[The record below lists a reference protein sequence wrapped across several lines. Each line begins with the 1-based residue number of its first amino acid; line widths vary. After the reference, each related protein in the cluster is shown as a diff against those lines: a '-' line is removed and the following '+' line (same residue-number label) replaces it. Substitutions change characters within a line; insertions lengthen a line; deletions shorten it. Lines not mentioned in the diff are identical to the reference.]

1 MLRAD
6 PAALVRAGGTCV
18 LVRWALQMS
27 LVGSLED
34 LGLGEILQIISLSR
48 KSGQLCLRCEDG
60 KGWILFRDGE
70 IRAAELEGGPTDLR
84 ELLVARGALGPEAA
98 EQLARAAHE
107 SGASLAEVLAR
118 EGVAS
123 AARIAALRLEHV
135 EATVL
140 RMFHWAAGEFS
151 FEMGLAGE
159 HDRDADLVL
168 ATGMN
173 PQFLALEGTRL
184 QDERCARGEPE
195 PGVRAA
201 SEEDPSDGDEIWT
214 PEPEPEETSRA
225 AERAPL
231 EVAREA
237 TSAPPRAAARARRG
251 SAPGELPPIVVI
263 EPELPDLERIKHGLA
278 DAAARIHV
286 FQRSDLGIAR
296 IRQYLARGETPVVIL
311 SSRTPPDPLSGARDW
326 REILARLKTQ
336 APRMPVF
343 LLEEGGSR
351 PERAPE
357 ALDGVLPR
365 PEPGG
370 ERELEAALRACVAS
384 LGARA
389 ERAAAPQPEL
399 EPLPALVVPANGGA
413 AAPPPTLA
421 ERIGAA
427 AARLRDPSFRGE
439 VLPLVLR
446 LAAETFSRVAVFM
459 VRDGAALGM
468 AQVGLPSAG
477 GPDDS
482 GIRRVALRADEPAW
496 FRRVLETRAPAG
508 GPPSDEGDLRL
519 AALLGGAP
527 ASQAFVAPL
536 ATESAVVALLYADT
550 LPGDGPLP
558 ECTALESLLR
568 AAGQALDRALRNR

>member
-1 MLRAD
+1 
-6 PAALVRAGGTCV
+6 
-18 LVRWALQMS
+18 MS

-48 KSGQLCLRCEDG
+48 KSGRLRLCCEDG

-98 EQLARAAHE
+98 EQLARAAHG

-123 AARIAALRLEHV
+123 AERIAALRLEHV

-159 HDRDADLVL
+159 HSGDADLVL

-184 QDERCARGEPE
+184 QDERRTRGEPE
-195 PGVRAA
+195 PGASAA
-201 SEEDPSDGDEIWT
+201 PEADPSDGDEIWT
-214 PEPEPEETSRA
+214 PEPEREETSRA

-231 EVAREA
+231 EVPRQA
-237 TSAPPRAAARARRG
+237 TLAPPRAAARARRA
-251 SAPGELPPIVVI
+251 SAPGELPPVVVI
-263 EPELPDLERIKHGLA
+263 EPELPDLERIKRGLA
-278 DAAARIHV
+278 DAAGRIHV

-296 IRQYLARGETPVVIL
+296 IRQYLARGDTPIVIL

-351 PERAPE
+351 PERTPE

-365 PEPGG
+365 PQPGG

-384 LGARA
+384 LGAGA
-389 ERAAAPQPEL
+389 EPQPD
-399 EPLPALVVPANGGA
+399 PPALAPTANDAAVVQ
-413 AAPPPTLA
+413 PPTLA
-421 ERIGAA
+421 ERIDAA
-427 AARLRDPSFRGE
+427 AARLREPGFRGE

-496 FRRVLETRAPAG
+496 FRRVLETRTPAG

-558 ECTALESLLR
+558 ESTALESLLR
-568 AAGQALDRALRNR
+568 AAGQALDRALRAR